1 VLVLTSGASLSN
13 DILAT
18 TTPLTFA
25 VLTRRRRYHAPQ
37 ERPASGRRF
46 DEVSLGEVMRRRS
59 PAIPPFAA
67 WPGTGRPKLP
77 IDPAVPKQIEWME
90 PSGVPGRCGRADAF
104 ARGLLDTSR

>member
-1 VLVLTSGASLSN
+1 M
-13 DILAT
+13 
-18 TTPLTFA
+18 
-25 VLTRRRRYHAPQ
+25 
-37 ERPASGRRF
+37 RPASGCRF
-46 DEVSLGEVMRRRS
+46 DEVSLREVMLRASQPAAVVGRRS
-59 PAIPPFAA
+59 PVIPPFTA